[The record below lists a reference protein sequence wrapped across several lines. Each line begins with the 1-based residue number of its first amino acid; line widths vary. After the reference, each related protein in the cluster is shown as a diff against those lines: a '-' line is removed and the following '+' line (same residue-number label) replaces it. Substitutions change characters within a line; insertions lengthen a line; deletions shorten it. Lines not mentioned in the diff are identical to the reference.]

1 MSRFNDCHED
11 NKSCLFAYQTS
22 PATTAALAAAAA
34 AAVAAPQR
42 QHVAQN

>member
-22 PATTAALAAAAA
+22 PSTTAALAAAA